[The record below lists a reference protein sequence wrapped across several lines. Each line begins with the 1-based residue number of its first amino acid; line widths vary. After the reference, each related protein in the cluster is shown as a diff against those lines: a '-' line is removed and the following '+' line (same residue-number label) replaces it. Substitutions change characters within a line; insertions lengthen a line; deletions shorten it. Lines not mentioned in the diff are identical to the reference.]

1 MLSLKYLFPIEER
14 QYKST
19 FVIQSENKN
28 ITKIANEIKNTP
40 GLRDQDKNILLSL
53 VEKTRNTIPLL
64 TDERLFENE
73 TKVKINELTNK
84 INLLTQK
91 F

>member
-1 MLSLKYLFPIEER
+1 MKELLS
-14 QYKST
+14 S
-19 FVIQSENKN
+19 
-28 ITKIANEIKNTP
+28 
-40 GLRDQDKNILLSL
+40 KNILLSL

-91 F
+91 FQKRSLTIMKMN